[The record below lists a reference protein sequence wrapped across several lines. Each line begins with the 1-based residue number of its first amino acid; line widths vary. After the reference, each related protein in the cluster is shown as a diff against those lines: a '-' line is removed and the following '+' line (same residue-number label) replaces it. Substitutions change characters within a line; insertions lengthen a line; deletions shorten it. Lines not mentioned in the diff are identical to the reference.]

1 LHQYIKLSARFSL
14 IYKYQK
20 FNLILLCIIRI
31 LSTFY
36 DKNLRLFLSGKHSQT
51 CCAFLSVWFILPRQ
65 TQPDL
70 VYFLKTLFL
79 NFSSKIDKFTEWSGQ
94 CISWLVILLVLLVG
108 YDVSMRYLFQ
118 SGSVGIQEL
127 EWHLFSIIFLIGA
140 AYTLKHDEHVRLDLL
155 YRSNFLND
163 KNRAW
168 IDAFGAL
175 FILLPF
181 CILIVISAWPFISQ
195 AYIYN
200 EASPDP
206 GGLPARWL
214 IKSMIPLGF
223 ALLILQGI
231 AESIKKIFIAMDKTS

>member
-1 LHQYIKLSARFSL
+1 MKTILIKL
-14 IYKYQK
+14 
-20 FNLILLCIIRI
+20 
-31 LSTFY
+31 
-36 DKNLRLFLSGKHSQT
+36 
-51 CCAFLSVWFILPRQ
+51 
-65 TQPDL
+65 
-70 VYFLKTLFL
+70 
-79 NFSSKIDKFTEWSGQ
+79 SSKIDQFTELTGR
-94 CISWLVILLVLLVG
+94 CISWLVIFLVLLVG

-118 SGSVGIQEL
+118 SGSIGIQEL

-140 AYTLKHDEHVRLDLL
+140 AYTLKHDEHVRLDIL
-155 YRSNFLND
+155 YRSKFLND
-163 KNRAW
+163 RHRAW

-181 CILIVISAWPFISQ
+181 CLLIVISAWPFISQ

-223 ALLILQGI
+223 TLLIVQGI
-231 AESIKKIFIAMDKTS
+231 AESIKKIFTAMDKES

>member
-1 LHQYIKLSARFSL
+1 MKKILLKLS
-14 IYKYQK
+14 
-20 FNLILLCIIRI
+20 
-31 LSTFY
+31 
-36 DKNLRLFLSGKHSQT
+36 
-51 CCAFLSVWFILPRQ
+51 SV
-65 TQPDL
+65 
-70 VYFLKTLFL
+70 
-79 NFSSKIDKFTEWSGQ
+79 IDQFTEWTGKV
-94 CISWLVILLVLLVG
+94 ISCLVIILVLLVG

-118 SGSVGIQEL
+118 SGSIGIQEL

-140 AYTLKHDEHVRLDLL
+140 AYTLKHDEHVRLDVL
-155 YRSNFLND
+155 YRSNFLSD
-163 KNRAW
+163 KHRAL
-168 IDAFGAL
+168 IDAFGSL

-223 ALLILQGI
+223 MLLILQGI
-231 AESIKKIFIAMDKTS
+231 AESIKKIVFALGKIS